1 MTDRPLK
8 LVLMGTGPFAFP
20 SFQQIAR
27 SHHTILA
34 VVTKPPVE
42 NPSRDKAPPES
53 PILTWARQAELQI
66 VTPASINDP
75 SAIEWLTQL
84 QADLLIV
91 CDYGQILSKEALA
104 TASLGGINLHGS
116 LLPRH
121 RGAAPVQWSIL
132 AGDPQAGVSVI
143 HMTTKLDAGP
153 VLQQRET
160 PIQPDES
167 ADALEARLSQLGVE
181 PTMLAIETLARG
193 DEQAGIEQA
202 PELTTKAPRLKKS
215 DGQLDFRYP
224 IAWIDRQIR
233 GLQPWPGVFGN
244 LILSQDHS
252 ARDNS
257 ARDNS
262 AQDNSARANSA
273 QGNSAQANS
282 ERAKSIR
289 TVIHRAKPIAIDPAK
304 IAQWGWTPGQ
314 VLWSDSALEASL
326 VIEHPKQWVAV
337 VAHDGLLVLEVLQLA
352 GKSAMQA
359 ASFVSG
365 YGKQKNL
372 RFETPN
378 NPHGL
383 LDKMMALGGQT
394 LTQTSTQ

>member
-257 ARDNS
+257 AQDIS
-262 AQDNSARANSA
+262 AQDNSA
-273 QGNSAQANS
+273 Q
-282 ERAKSIR
+282 AKSIR

-304 IAQWGWTPGQ
+304 IARWGWTPGQ

-378 NPHGL
+378 NPHEL

-394 LTQTSTQ
+394 LTQPSTQTSTQ

>member
-167 ADALEARLSQLGVE
+167 ADALEARLSQLGIE
-181 PTMLAIETLARG
+181 PTMQAIETLARG

-257 ARDNS
+257 A
-262 AQDNSARANSA
+262 QD
-273 QGNSAQANS
+273 NS

-304 IAQWGWTPGQ
+304 IARWGWTPGQ

>member
-27 SHHTILA
+27 SHHKILA

-116 LLPRH
+116 MLPRH

-257 ARDNS
+257 A
-262 AQDNSARANSA
+262 QD
-273 QGNSAQANS
+273 NS

-304 IAQWGWTPGQ
+304 IARWGWTPGQ

-378 NPHGL
+378 NPHEL

>member
-257 ARDNS
+257 A
-262 AQDNSARANSA
+262 QD
-273 QGNSAQANS
+273 NS

-326 VIEHPKQWVAV
+326 VIEHTKQWVAV

-378 NPHGL
+378 NPHEL

>member
-20 SFQQIAR
+20 SFRQIAR

-153 VLQQRET
+153 VLQQRQT

-193 DEQAGIEQA
+193 DEQAGIEQD
-202 PELTTKAPRLKKS
+202 PEQTTKAPRLKKS

-244 LILSQDHS
+244 LILSQD
-252 ARDNS
+252 
-257 ARDNS
+257 
-262 AQDNSARANSA
+262 
-273 QGNSAQANS
+273 NSAQANS
-282 ERAKSIR
+282 SQAKSIR

-304 IAQWGWTPGQ
+304 IAELGWTPGQ

-326 VIEHPKQWVAV
+326 VIEHPKQWVGV

-372 RFETPN
+372 RFETPG
-378 NPHGL
+378 HAQGL
-383 LDKMMALGGQT
+383 LDRMMALGGQT
-394 LTQTSTQ
+394 STLPSTQIPTQTSTQ

>member
-257 ARDNS
+257 A
-262 AQDNSARANSA
+262 QD
-273 QGNSAQANS
+273 NS

-304 IAQWGWTPGQ
+304 IARWGWTPGQ

-326 VIEHPKQWVAV
+326 VIDHPKQWVAV

-378 NPHGL
+378 NPHEL

-394 LTQTSTQ
+394 LTQPSTQTSTQ

>member
-160 PIQPDES
+160 PIQADES

-193 DEQAGIEQA
+193 DEQAGIEQV

-252 ARDNS
+252 ARVNS
-257 ARDNS
+257 ERANS
-262 AQDNSARANSA
+262 AQANSA
-273 QGNSAQANS
+273 QGNSAQAK
-282 ERAKSIR
+282 AIR

-304 IAQWGWTPGQ
+304 SAQWGWPPGQ

-394 LTQTSTQ
+394 LTQTSTQTSTQ

>member
-160 PIQPDES
+160 PIQADES

-257 ARDNS
+257 AQDIS
-262 AQDNSARANSA
+262 AQDNSA
-273 QGNSAQANS
+273 Q
-282 ERAKSIR
+282 AKSIR

-359 ASFVSG
+359 TSFVSG

-394 LTQTSTQ
+394 LTQTSMQ

>member
-20 SFQQIAR
+20 SFRQIAR

-53 PILTWARQAELQI
+53 PILSWARQAELQI

-153 VLQQRET
+153 VLQQRQT

-167 ADALEARLSQLGVE
+167 ADELEARLSQLGVE
-181 PTMLAIETLARG
+181 PTMLAIETLALG
-193 DEQAGIEQA
+193 DEQAGIEQD
-202 PELTTKAPRLKKS
+202 PEKTTKAPRLKKS

-224 IAWIDRQIR
+224 IASIDRQIR

-244 LILSQDHS
+244 LILSQD
-252 ARDNS
+252 
-257 ARDNS
+257 
-262 AQDNSARANSA
+262 
-273 QGNSAQANS
+273 NSAQANS
-282 ERAKSIR
+282 SQAKSIR

-304 IAQWGWTPGQ
+304 IAELGWTPGQ

-326 VIEHPKQWVAV
+326 VIEHPKQWVGV

-372 RFETPN
+372 RFETPG
-378 NPHGL
+378 HAQGL

-394 LTQTSTQ
+394 STLPSTLPSTQIPTQTSTQ

>member
-20 SFQQIAR
+20 SFRQIAR

-53 PILTWARQAELQI
+53 PILTWARQAELPI

-84 QADLLIV
+84 RADLLIV

-153 VLQQRET
+153 VLQQRQT

-167 ADALEARLSQLGVE
+167 ADELEARLSQLGVE

-193 DEQAGIEQA
+193 DEQAGIEQD
-202 PELTTKAPRLKKS
+202 PEKTTKAPRLKKS

-244 LILSQDHS
+244 LILSQD
-252 ARDNS
+252 
-257 ARDNS
+257 
-262 AQDNSARANSA
+262 
-273 QGNSAQANS
+273 NSAQANS
-282 ERAKSIR
+282 SQAKSIR

-304 IAQWGWTPGQ
+304 IAELGWTPGQ

-326 VIEHPKQWVAV
+326 LIEHPKQWVGV

-372 RFETPN
+372 RFETPG
-378 NPHGL
+378 HAQGL

-394 LTQTSTQ
+394 STLPSTLPSTPIPTQTSTQ

>member
-20 SFQQIAR
+20 SFRQIAR

-53 PILTWARQAELQI
+53 PILSWARQAELQI

-116 LLPRH
+116 LLPRY

-153 VLQQRET
+153 VLQQRQT

-167 ADALEARLSQLGVE
+167 ADTLEARLSQLGVE

-193 DEQAGIEQA
+193 DEQAGIEQD
-202 PELTTKAPRLKKS
+202 PEQTTKAPRLKKS

-244 LILSQDHS
+244 LILSQD
-252 ARDNS
+252 
-257 ARDNS
+257 
-262 AQDNSARANSA
+262 
-273 QGNSAQANS
+273 NSAQANS
-282 ERAKSIR
+282 SQAKSIR
-289 TVIHRAKPIAIDPAK
+289 TVIHRAKPVAIDPAK
-304 IAQWGWTPGQ
+304 IAELGWTPGQ

-326 VIEHPKQWVAV
+326 VIEHPKQWVGV

-372 RFETPN
+372 RFETPG
-378 NPHGL
+378 HAHEL
-383 LDKMMALGGQT
+383 LDRMMALGGQT
-394 LTQTSTQ
+394 STLPSIQIPTQKSTQ

>member
-20 SFQQIAR
+20 SFRQIAR

-153 VLQQRET
+153 VLQQRQT
-160 PIQPDES
+160 PIQTDES
-167 ADALEARLSQLGVE
+167 ADELEARLSQLGVE

-244 LILSQDHS
+244 LILSQD
-252 ARDNS
+252 
-257 ARDNS
+257 NS
-262 AQDNSARANSA
+262 AQ
-273 QGNSAQANS
+273 
-282 ERAKSIR
+282 AKSIR

-304 IAQWGWTPGQ
+304 IAELGWTPGQ

-326 VIEHPKQWVAV
+326 VIEHPKQWVGV

-372 RFETPN
+372 RFETPG
-378 NPHGL
+378 HAQGL

-394 LTQTSTQ
+394 STLPSTLPSTQIPTQTSSQ

>member
-252 ARDNS
+252 A
-257 ARDNS
+257 
-262 AQDNSARANSA
+262 

-394 LTQTSTQ
+394 LTQTSTQTSTQ

>member
-20 SFQQIAR
+20 SFRQIAR

-53 PILTWARQAELQI
+53 PILSWARQAELQI

-153 VLQQRET
+153 VLQQRQT

-193 DEQAGIEQA
+193 DEQAGIEQD
-202 PELTTKAPRLKKS
+202 PEKTTKAPRLKKS

-244 LILSQDHS
+244 LILSQD
-252 ARDNS
+252 
-257 ARDNS
+257 
-262 AQDNSARANSA
+262 
-273 QGNSAQANS
+273 NSAQANS
-282 ERAKSIR
+282 SQAKSIR

-304 IAQWGWTPGQ
+304 IAELGWTPGQ

-326 VIEHPKQWVAV
+326 VIEHPKQWVGV

-372 RFETPN
+372 RFETPG
-378 NPHGL
+378 HAQGL
-383 LDKMMALGGQT
+383 LDRMMALGGQT
-394 LTQTSTQ
+394 STLPSMLTSTQIPTQTSTQ

>member
-160 PIQPDES
+160 PIQADES

-257 ARDNS
+257 A
-262 AQDNSARANSA
+262 QDNSARANSA

-304 IAQWGWTPGQ
+304 IARWGWTPGQ

-378 NPHGL
+378 NPHEL

>member
-104 TASLGGINLHGS
+104 TANLGGINLHGS

-244 LILSQDHS
+244 LILSQD
-252 ARDNS
+252 
-257 ARDNS
+257 
-262 AQDNSARANSA
+262 
-273 QGNSAQANS
+273 NSAQAKS
-282 ERAKSIR
+282 SQTKSIR

-304 IAQWGWTPGQ
+304 IAELGWTPGQ

-326 VIEHPKQWVAV
+326 VIEHPKQWVGV

-378 NPHGL
+378 NPHEL
-383 LDKMMALGGQT
+383 LDKMMALSGQT
-394 LTQTSTQ
+394 SSQILTQTSTQ

>member
-20 SFQQIAR
+20 SFQQIAC

-116 LLPRH
+116 MLPRH

-257 ARDNS
+257 A
-262 AQDNSARANSA
+262 QD
-273 QGNSAQANS
+273 NS

-304 IAQWGWTPGQ
+304 IARWGWTPGQ

-378 NPHGL
+378 NPHEL

-394 LTQTSTQ
+394 LTQPSTQTSTQ

>member
-20 SFQQIAR
+20 SFREIAR

-53 PILTWARQAELQI
+53 PILSWARQAELQI

-153 VLQQRET
+153 VLQQRQT

-193 DEQAGIEQA
+193 DEQAGIEQD
-202 PELTTKAPRLKKS
+202 PEKTTKAPRLKKS

-244 LILSQDHS
+244 LILSQD
-252 ARDNS
+252 
-257 ARDNS
+257 
-262 AQDNSARANSA
+262 
-273 QGNSAQANS
+273 NSAQANS
-282 ERAKSIR
+282 SQAKSIR
-289 TVIHRAKPIAIDPAK
+289 TVIHRAKPVAIDPAK
-304 IAQWGWTPGQ
+304 IAELGWTPGQ

-326 VIEHPKQWVAV
+326 VIEHPKQWVGV

-372 RFETPN
+372 RFETPG
-378 NPHGL
+378 HAQGL
-383 LDKMMALGGQT
+383 LDRMMALGGQT
-394 LTQTSTQ
+394 STLPSMLPSTQIPTQTSTQ

>member
-8 LVLMGTGPFAFP
+8 LVLMGTGPFAVP
-20 SFQQIAR
+20 SFRQIAR

-75 SAIEWLTQL
+75 GAIEWLTQL

-104 TASLGGINLHGS
+104 TACLGGINLHGS

-153 VLQQRET
+153 VLQQRQT

-193 DEQAGIEQA
+193 DEQAGIEQD
-202 PELTTKAPRLKKS
+202 PEQTTKAPRLKKS

-244 LILSQDHS
+244 LILSQD
-252 ARDNS
+252 
-257 ARDNS
+257 
-262 AQDNSARANSA
+262 
-273 QGNSAQANS
+273 NSAQANS
-282 ERAKSIR
+282 SQAKSIR

-304 IAQWGWTPGQ
+304 IAELGWTPGQ

-326 VIEHPKQWVAV
+326 VIEHPKQWVGV

-372 RFETPN
+372 RFETPG
-378 NPHGL
+378 HAQGL
-383 LDKMMALGGQT
+383 LDRMMALGGQT
-394 LTQTSTQ
+394 STLPSTQIPTQTSTQ

>member
-20 SFQQIAR
+20 SFRQIAR

-34 VVTKPPVE
+34 FVTKPPVE

-153 VLQQRET
+153 VLQQRQT

-167 ADALEARLSQLGVE
+167 ADELEARLSQLGVE

-244 LILSQDHS
+244 LILSQD
-252 ARDNS
+252 
-257 ARDNS
+257 
-262 AQDNSARANSA
+262 
-273 QGNSAQANS
+273 NSAQANS
-282 ERAKSIR
+282 SQAKSIR

-304 IAQWGWTPGQ
+304 IAELGWTPGQ

-326 VIEHPKQWVAV
+326 LIEHPKQWVGV

-372 RFETPN
+372 RFETPG
-378 NPHGL
+378 HAQGL
-383 LDKMMALGGQT
+383 LDRMMALGGQT
-394 LTQTSTQ
+394 STQTSTQ

>member
-257 ARDNS
+257 A
-262 AQDNSARANSA
+262 QD
-273 QGNSAQANS
+273 NS

-304 IAQWGWTPGQ
+304 IARWGWTPGQ

-378 NPHGL
+378 NPHEL

>member
-20 SFQQIAR
+20 SFRQIAR

-53 PILTWARQAELQI
+53 PILTWARQAELPI

-153 VLQQRET
+153 VLQQRQT

-167 ADALEARLSQLGVE
+167 ADTLEARLSQLGVE

-193 DEQAGIEQA
+193 DEQAGIEQD
-202 PELTTKAPRLKKS
+202 PEKTTKAPRLKKS

-244 LILSQDHS
+244 LILSQD
-252 ARDNS
+252 
-257 ARDNS
+257 
-262 AQDNSARANSA
+262 
-273 QGNSAQANS
+273 NSAQANS
-282 ERAKSIR
+282 SQAKSIR
-289 TVIHRAKPIAIDPAK
+289 TVIHRAKPVAIDPAK
-304 IAQWGWTPGQ
+304 IAELGWTPGQ

-326 VIEHPKQWVAV
+326 VIEHPKQWVGV

-372 RFETPN
+372 RFETPG
-378 NPHGL
+378 HAQGL
-383 LDKMMALGGQT
+383 LDRMMALGGQT
-394 LTQTSTQ
+394 STLPSMLPSTQIPTQTSTQ

>member
-20 SFQQIAR
+20 SFRQIAR

-53 PILTWARQAELQI
+53 PILSWARQAELQI

-153 VLQQRET
+153 VLQQRQT

-167 ADALEARLSQLGVE
+167 ADELEARLSQLGVE

-193 DEQAGIEQA
+193 DEQAGIDQD
-202 PELTTKAPRLKKS
+202 PEKTTKAPRLKKS

-244 LILSQDHS
+244 LILSQD
-252 ARDNS
+252 
-257 ARDNS
+257 
-262 AQDNSARANSA
+262 
-273 QGNSAQANS
+273 NSAQANS
-282 ERAKSIR
+282 SQAKSIR

-304 IAQWGWTPGQ
+304 IAELGWTPGQ

-326 VIEHPKQWVAV
+326 VIEHPKQWVGV

-372 RFETPN
+372 RFETPG
-378 NPHGL
+378 HAQGL
-383 LDKMMALGGQT
+383 LDRMMALGGQT
-394 LTQTSTQ
+394 STLPSTLPSTQIPTQTSTQ

>member
-20 SFQQIAR
+20 SFRQIAR

-53 PILTWARQAELQI
+53 PILSWARQAELQI

-75 SAIEWLTQL
+75 SAVEWLTQL

-153 VLQQRET
+153 VLQQRQT

-167 ADALEARLSQLGVE
+167 ADELEARLSQLGVE

-193 DEQAGIEQA
+193 DEQAGIEQD
-202 PELTTKAPRLKKS
+202 PEKTTKAPRLKKS

-244 LILSQDHS
+244 LILSQD
-252 ARDNS
+252 
-257 ARDNS
+257 
-262 AQDNSARANSA
+262 
-273 QGNSAQANS
+273 NSAQANS
-282 ERAKSIR
+282 SQAKSIR
-289 TVIHRAKPIAIDPAK
+289 TVIHRAKPVAIDPAK
-304 IAQWGWTPGQ
+304 IAELGWTPGQ

-326 VIEHPKQWVAV
+326 VIEHPKQWVGV

-372 RFETPN
+372 RFETPG
-378 NPHGL
+378 HAQGL
-383 LDKMMALGGQT
+383 LDRMMALGGQT
-394 LTQTSTQ
+394 STLPSTLPSTQIPTQTSTQ

>member
-20 SFQQIAR
+20 IFRQIAR

-53 PILTWARQAELQI
+53 PILTWARQAELQV

-153 VLQQRET
+153 VLQQRQT
-160 PIQPDES
+160 PIQTDES

-202 PELTTKAPRLKKS
+202 PEKTTKAPRLKKS

-244 LILSQDHS
+244 LILSQD
-252 ARDNS
+252 
-257 ARDNS
+257 
-262 AQDNSARANSA
+262 
-273 QGNSAQANS
+273 NSAQANS
-282 ERAKSIR
+282 SQAKSIR

-304 IAQWGWTPGQ
+304 IAELGWTPGQ

-326 VIEHPKQWVAV
+326 VIEHPKQWVGV

-372 RFETPN
+372 RFETPG
-378 NPHGL
+378 HAQGL
-383 LDKMMALGGQT
+383 LDRMMALGGQT
-394 LTQTSTQ
+394 STLPSTPIPTQTSTQ

>member
-160 PIQPDES
+160 PIQADES

-257 ARDNS
+257 AQDNS
-262 AQDNSARANSA
+262 AQDNSAQDNSA
-273 QGNSAQANS
+273 QDNSQ
-282 ERAKSIR
+282 RAKSIR

-378 NPHGL
+378 NPHEL

-394 LTQTSTQ
+394 LTQTSMQ

>member
-153 VLQQRET
+153 VLKQRET

-252 ARDNS
+252 AQ
-257 ARDNS
+257 DNS
-262 AQDNSARANSA
+262 AQ
-273 QGNSAQANS
+273 
-282 ERAKSIR
+282 AKSIR

-359 ASFVSG
+359 TSFVSG

-378 NPHGL
+378 NPHEL
-383 LDKMMALGGQT
+383 LDKMMALSGQT

>member
-252 ARDNS
+252 A
-257 ARDNS
+257 
-262 AQDNSARANSA
+262 

-304 IAQWGWTPGQ
+304 IARWGWTPGQ

-326 VIEHPKQWVAV
+326 VIDHPKQWVAV

-378 NPHGL
+378 NPHEL

>member
-20 SFQQIAR
+20 SFQQITR

-160 PIQPDES
+160 PIQADES

-257 ARDNS
+257 AQDNS
-262 AQDNSARANSA
+262 AQD
-273 QGNSAQANS
+273 NS

-304 IAQWGWTPGQ
+304 IARWGWTPGQ

-394 LTQTSTQ
+394 LTQTSTQTSTQ

>member
-20 SFQQIAR
+20 SFRQIAR

-53 PILTWARQAELQI
+53 PILTWARQAELPI

-84 QADLLIV
+84 RADLLIV

-153 VLQQRET
+153 VLQQRQT

-167 ADALEARLSQLGVE
+167 ADELEARLSQLGVE

-193 DEQAGIEQA
+193 DEQAGIEQD
-202 PELTTKAPRLKKS
+202 PEKTTKAPRLKKS

-244 LILSQDHS
+244 LILSQD
-252 ARDNS
+252 
-257 ARDNS
+257 
-262 AQDNSARANSA
+262 
-273 QGNSAQANS
+273 NSAQANS
-282 ERAKSIR
+282 SQAKSIR

-304 IAQWGWTPGQ
+304 IAELGWTPGQ

-326 VIEHPKQWVAV
+326 LIEHPKQWVGV

-372 RFETPN
+372 RFETPG
-378 NPHGL
+378 HVQGL
-383 LDKMMALGGQT
+383 LDRMMALGGQT
-394 LTQTSTQ
+394 STLPSTQIPTQTSTQTSTQ

>member
-257 ARDNS
+257 A
-262 AQDNSARANSA
+262 QD
-273 QGNSAQANS
+273 NS

-304 IAQWGWTPGQ
+304 IARWGWTPGQ

-378 NPHGL
+378 NPHEL

-394 LTQTSTQ
+394 LTQPSTQTSTQ

>member
-20 SFQQIAR
+20 SFRQIAR

-153 VLQQRET
+153 VLQQRQT
-160 PIQPDES
+160 PIQTDES
-167 ADALEARLSQLGVE
+167 ADELEARLSQLGVE

-244 LILSQDHS
+244 LILSQD
-252 ARDNS
+252 
-257 ARDNS
+257 
-262 AQDNSARANSA
+262 
-273 QGNSAQANS
+273 NSAQANS
-282 ERAKSIR
+282 SQAKSIR

-304 IAQWGWTPGQ
+304 IAELGWTPGQ

-326 VIEHPKQWVAV
+326 VIEHPKQWVGV

-372 RFETPN
+372 RFETPG
-378 NPHGL
+378 HAHEL

-394 LTQTSTQ
+394 STLPSTLPSTPIPTQTSSQ

>member
-20 SFQQIAR
+20 SFRQIAR

-53 PILTWARQAELQI
+53 PILSWARQAELQI

-75 SAIEWLTQL
+75 SAIEWLAQL

-153 VLQQRET
+153 VLQQRQT

-193 DEQAGIEQA
+193 DEQAGIDQDPEQ
-202 PELTTKAPRLKKS
+202 TTKAPRLKKS

-244 LILSQDHS
+244 LILSQD
-252 ARDNS
+252 
-257 ARDNS
+257 
-262 AQDNSARANSA
+262 
-273 QGNSAQANS
+273 NSAQANS
-282 ERAKSIR
+282 SQAKSIR
-289 TVIHRAKPIAIDPAK
+289 TVIHRAKPIEIDPAK
-304 IAQWGWTPGQ
+304 IAELGWTPGQ

-326 VIEHPKQWVAV
+326 VIEHPKQWVGV
-337 VAHDGLLVLEVLQLA
+337 VAHDGVLGLEVLQLA

-372 RFETPN
+372 RFETPG
-378 NPHGL
+378 HAQGL
-383 LDKMMALGGQT
+383 LDRMMALGGQT
-394 LTQTSTQ
+394 STLPSTPIPTQTSTQ

>member
-20 SFQQIAR
+20 SFQQIAC

-116 LLPRH
+116 MLPRH

-257 ARDNS
+257 A
-262 AQDNSARANSA
+262 QD
-273 QGNSAQANS
+273 NS

-394 LTQTSTQ
+394 LTQTSMQ

>member
-20 SFQQIAR
+20 SFRQIAR

-53 PILTWARQAELQI
+53 PILSWARQAELQI

-84 QADLLIV
+84 KADLLIV

-153 VLQQRET
+153 VLQQRQT

-244 LILSQDHS
+244 LILSQD
-252 ARDNS
+252 NS
-257 ARDNS
+257 S
-262 AQDNSARANSA
+262 Q
-273 QGNSAQANS
+273 
-282 ERAKSIR
+282 AKSIR

-304 IAQWGWTPGQ
+304 IAELGWTPGQ

-326 VIEHPKQWVAV
+326 AIEHPKQWVGV

-372 RFETPN
+372 RFETPG
-378 NPHGL
+378 HAHEF

-394 LTQTSTQ
+394 STLPSTLPSTQIPTQTSTQ